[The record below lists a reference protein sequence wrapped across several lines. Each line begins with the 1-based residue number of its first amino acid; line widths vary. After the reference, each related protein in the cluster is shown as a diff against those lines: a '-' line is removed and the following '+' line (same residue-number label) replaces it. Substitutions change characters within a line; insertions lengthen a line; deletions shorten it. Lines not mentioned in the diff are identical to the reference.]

1 MMEQQSK
8 IVILITT
15 SSEGEARKVADLLL
29 NEKKA
34 ACVNIV
40 PKVESLYWWQ
50 GNIESAQE
58 NLLIVKTNTAK
69 LKEITNLIKKVHA
82 YEVPEIIAL
91 PIIGG
96 NEDYIKWLDT
106 ILE

>member
-1 MMEQQSK
+1 MEQQSK

-15 SSEGEARKVADLLL
+15 SSEGEARKIADLLL
-29 NEKKA
+29 NERKA

-40 PKVESLYWWQ
+40 PKVESLFWWQ
-50 GNIESAQE
+50 SKIESAHE
-58 NLLIVKTNTAK
+58 SLLVVKTNIDK
-69 LKEITNLIKKVHA
+69 LKEITDLVKKVHT

-96 NEDYIKWLDT
+96 SEDYIKWLDT
-106 ILE
+106 VLE

>member
-1 MMEQQSK
+1 MEQQSK

-15 SSEGEARKVADLLL
+15 SSEGEARKIADLLL
-29 NEKKA
+29 NERKA

-40 PKVESLYWWQ
+40 PKVESLFWWQ

-69 LKEITNLIKKVHA
+69 LKEITDLIKKVHT

>member
-1 MMEQQSK
+1 MMKQRGK

-15 SSEGEARKVADLLL
+15 SSEGEARKIADMLL
-29 NEKKA
+29 NERKA

-40 PKVESLYWWQ
+40 PKVESLFWWQ

-69 LKEITNLIKKVHA
+69 LKEITDLIKKVHT

>member
-1 MMEQQSK
+1 MEQQSK

-15 SSEGEARKVADLLL
+15 SSEGEARKLADLLL
-29 NEKKA
+29 SERKA

-40 PKVESLYWWQ
+40 PKVESLFWWQ
-50 GNIESAQE
+50 GKIESAQE
-58 NLLIVKTNTAK
+58 NLLVVKTNAAK
-69 LKEITNLIKKVHA
+69 LKEITDLIKKVHT

>member
-1 MMEQQSK
+1 MEQQSK

-29 NEKKA
+29 NERKA

-40 PKVESLYWWQ
+40 PKVESLFWWQ
-50 GNIESAQE
+50 GNIELVQE

-69 LKEITNLIKKVHA
+69 LKEITDLIKKVHT
-82 YEVPEIIAL
+82 YEVPEIIGL

>member
-29 NEKKA
+29 NERKA

-40 PKVESLYWWQ
+40 PKVESLFWWQ
-50 GNIESAQE
+50 GKIESAQE

-69 LKEITNLIKKVHA
+69 LKEITDLIKKVHT

-96 NEDYIKWLDT
+96 NEDYIKWLDA
-106 ILE
+106 ILK

>member
-1 MMEQQSK
+1 MEQRSK

-15 SSEGEARKVADLLL
+15 SSEGEARKIADLLL
-29 NEKKA
+29 NERKA

-40 PKVESLYWWQ
+40 PKVESLFWWQ
-50 GNIESAQE
+50 GNIESARE

-69 LKEITNLIKKVHA
+69 LKEITDLIKKVHT

-106 ILE
+106 ILG

>member
-1 MMEQQSK
+1 MERQSK

-29 NEKKA
+29 NERKA

-40 PKVESLYWWQ
+40 PKVESLFWWQ

-69 LKEITNLIKKVHA
+69 LKEITNLIKKVHT